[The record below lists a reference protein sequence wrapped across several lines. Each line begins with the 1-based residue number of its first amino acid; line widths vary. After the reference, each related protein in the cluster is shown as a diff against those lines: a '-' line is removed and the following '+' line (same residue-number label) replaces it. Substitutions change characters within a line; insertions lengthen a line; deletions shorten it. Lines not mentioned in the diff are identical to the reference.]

1 MSTTL
6 PPGTAPV
13 KQQYV
18 FLLSSAA
25 LPLVDDDAA
34 EGSTSHNGAPRADV
48 VDTDTRGTGGRK
60 KWTKAQ
66 KKEKR
71 GANKGRKFGKVHDQL
86 ELCWRIANGKV
97 CEHGDECRFT
107 HDVAAY
113 FAAKP
118 RDIRFPSITNI
129 SDVPPFIVG
138 MDVEEDSSASC
149 ESLDHHTTCP
159 SFTESGICRLGLKCR
174 FLGAHAKRDVVTG
187 AITLLEDEEKRA
199 QTALSATELNFVNAE
214 TLKLLRS
221 KKYPRPITDSYL
233 KELEATKGDSN
244 GQEQHADVGGDEA
257 PIDASK
263 SPLSP
268 TELVAKRTGASD
280 SSAQA
285 DTPDV
290 PLRLQEKRKLNWSGK
305 SYLAPLT
312 TVGNLPFRR
321 LCVTLGADITCG
333 EMGLATS
340 FLTASASEF
349 SLVRRHP
356 SESMFGIQLAGN
368 KPSTLVPA
376 AEVLGREFGD
386 AGGIDFVDVNCG
398 CPIDLV
404 FKTGSGSALLDAPAK
419 LGKIVSGMSRALGE
433 IPVTIKLRTG
443 VKDGRNNAHKIMP
456 RAATEWG
463 IGCITL
469 HGRTRQQRYTK
480 LADWEYIKQCVDAVR
495 AREADE
501 GLSPIPIF
509 GGGDCFSSHDY
520 WTNVS
525 STGVDGVM
533 IGRGALIKPWIF
545 TEVKEHREWDISSRE
560 RLQLIGK
567 FAEFGLSHFGTDT
580 TGVNTTRRFLCEA
593 LSFQYRYVPIGLL
606 EHLPAKINDRA
617 PAFKGRD
624 ELGMYFVD
632 LETLLASPNSQDWV
646 KISEMFLGPAP
657 ESWSFTPKHKSN
669 AHGEESQG

>member
-1 MSTTL
+1 MTSMSL

-13 KQQYV
+13 KRQ
-18 FLLSSAA
+18 FLLSPAA
-25 LPLVDDDAA
+25 LPAVDDDAA
-34 EGSTSHNGAPRADV
+34 EGSTAHTGKSCVDV

-60 KWTKAQ
+60 KWSKAQ
-66 KKEKR
+66 KKERR

-86 ELCWRIANGKV
+86 ELCLRVANGKI

-107 HDVAAY
+107 HDIDAY
-113 FAAKP
+113 LAAKP
-118 RDIRFPSITNI
+118 RDIRFPSITTI
-129 SDVPPFIVG
+129 SDVPPFI
-138 MDVEEDSSASC
+138 MDTEEDNSTTGDNLY
-149 ESLDHHTTCP
+149 SLEQHTSCP
-159 SFTESGICRLGLKCR
+159 SFAESGFCRLGLKCR
-174 FLGAHAKRDVVTG
+174 FLGAHAKRDASGV
-187 AITLLEDEEKRA
+187 ITLVEDEEKRA
-199 QTALSATELNFVNAE
+199 QTALSATELNFVSAD

-221 KKYPRPITDSYL
+221 KKYPKPITDVYL
-233 KELEATKGDSN
+233 KELEAAKGDSN
-244 GQEQHADVGGDEA
+244 GPEENMAVGEDNLTMDD
-257 PIDASK
+257 PPPVS
-263 SPLSP
+263 S
-268 TELVAKRTGASD
+268 ELHAKRTGNSD
-280 SSAQA
+280 SSAQT

-290 PLRLQEKRKLNWSGK
+290 PIRVQEKRRLDWSGK

-368 KPSTLVPA
+368 KPSTLVA
-376 AEVLGREFGD
+376 TAEVLGREFGD

-404 FKTGSGSALLDAPAK
+404 FKSGSGSALLDAPAK
-419 LGKIVSGMSRALGE
+419 LGKIVTGMSRALGE

-495 AREADE
+495 AQEADE

-567 FAEFGLSHFGTDT
+567 FTEFGLSHFGTDT

-606 EHLPAKINDRA
+606 ERLPAKINDRA
-617 PAFKGRD
+617 PTFKGRD
-624 ELGMYFVD
+624 E

-669 AHGEESQG
+669 SHGEESQG

>member
-1 MSTTL
+1 MS
-6 PPGTAPV
+6 P
-13 KQQYV
+13 
-18 FLLSSAA
+18 AA
-25 LPLVDDDAA
+25 LPAVDDDAA
-34 EGSTSHNGAPRADV
+34 EGSTAHTGTSRADM
-48 VDTDTRGTGGRK
+48 VDTDARGTGGRK

-86 ELCWRIANGKV
+86 ELCWRVANGKI

-107 HDVAAY
+107 HDIDAY
-113 FAAKP
+113 LAAKP
-118 RDIRFPSITNI
+118 SDIRFPSITTI
-129 SDVPPFIVG
+129 SDVPPFIMG
-138 MDVEEDSSASC
+138 TEADNSTADDNLSSL
-149 ESLDHHTTCP
+149 EQHILCP
-159 SFTESGICRLGLKCR
+159 SFAGSGFCRLGLKCR
-174 FLGAHAKRDVVTG
+174 FLGAHAKRDVNGV
-187 AITLLEDEEKRA
+187 ITLVEDEEKRA
-199 QTALSATELNFVNAE
+199 QTALSTTELNFVSAD
-214 TLKLLRS
+214 TLQLLRS
-221 KKYPRPITDSYL
+221 KKYPKPITDAYL

-244 GQEQHADVGGDEA
+244 GPEEDVAVGKDNVVMDD
-257 PIDASK
+257 P
-263 SPLSP
+263 PP
-268 TELVAKRTGASD
+268 TSSELVAKRTGNSD
-280 SSAQA
+280 SSAQT

-290 PLRLQEKRKLNWSGK
+290 LIRVQEKRRLDWSGK

-321 LCVTLGADITCG
+321 LCMTLGADITCG

-340 FLTASASEF
+340 FLSASASEF

-356 SESMFGIQLAGN
+356 SESIFGIQLAGN
-368 KPSTLVPA
+368 KPSTLVPT

-404 FKTGSGSALLDAPAK
+404 FKSGSGSALLDAPAK
-419 LGKIVSGMSRALGE
+419 LGKIVTGMSRALGE

-443 VKDGRNNAHKIMP
+443 VKDGRNNAHKIML

-495 AREADE
+495 AREADK

-580 TGVNTTRRFLCEA
+580 IGVNTTRRFLCEA

-606 EHLPAKINDRA
+606 ERLPAKINDRA
-617 PAFKGRD
+617 PTFKGRD
-624 ELGMYFVD
+624 E

-657 ESWSFTPKHKSN
+657 ELWSFIPKHKSN